1 MRSVPIIIGSLL
13 MIVSIPTYLYSPHF
27 LSLAVHSFFRSMS
40 NGGTINTSILHQM
53 GYPSMSAVIPIIQYS
68 VIGMAAAGIGFVLFG
83 FVAKK
88 IPKKV
93 VVKLVTEVSDKEKEV
108 HIDSKPTDEKIQTNL
123 RSIRILQE
131 RLAKGEISSSEFL
144 NLKRFLE

>member
-1 MRSVPIIIGSLL
+1 
-13 MIVSIPTYLYSPHF
+13 
-27 LSLAVHSFFRSMS
+27 
-40 NGGTINTSILHQM
+40 
-53 GYPSMSAVIPIIQYS
+53 MSAVIPIIQYS
-68 VIGMAAAGIGFVLFG
+68 VIGMAAAGIGVVLFG

>member
-1 MRSVPIIIGSLL
+1 M
-13 MIVSIPTYLYSPHF
+13 
-27 LSLAVHSFFRSMS
+27 
-40 NGGTINTSILHQM
+40 NTSSILHQM

-68 VIGMAAAGIGFVLFG
+68 VIGMAVAGIGFVLFG

-93 VVKLVTEVSDKEKEV
+93 AVKLVTEVSDKEKEV
-108 HIDSKPTDEKIQTNL
+108 HTDSKPADEKIQTNL

-131 RLAKGEISSSEFL
+131 RLAKGEISLNEFQ